1 MAGLPWKCV
10 QGCWALPLAFLV
22 TAALC
27 LFSWRGQMI
36 VLPEVNH
43 LWQIC
48 SAHTCADTLQAGW
61 TSTGERFCLFKNVHI
76 LQCTFPSFH
85 TLASGH
91 WCFVITFFPSSSS
104 PFYSPLFFCCQR
116 HRTYLHLPGHIK
128 TQTGLLLVDGRWI
141 FWGSLAWC
149 WSCLHCPNT
158 VFTWGGCWK
167 CTQGR

>member
-104 PFYSPLFFCCQR
+104 PFYSPLFFCCQIKAQNLPSPA
-116 HRTYLHLPGHIK
+116 RTHQDSNWASPGWWEVDFLRKFGLVLVLLALP
-128 TQTGLLLVDGRWI
+128 
-141 FWGSLAWC
+141 
-149 WSCLHCPNT
+149 
-158 VFTWGGCWK
+158 
-167 CTQGR
+167 